1 MRQDMSKVIVER
13 PRLGGKSARKGRR
26 VDDDLQ
32 VSHEGMRAPYVRHY
46 NNKELNE
53 NLAPLLRFL
62 DSRVGRPWNDVYS
75 EICANIRP
83 DSTVQQHVLDHVK
96 QYVNT
101 KVRRN
106 EDGELWDYDGRP
118 GPLGNWTRFY
128 ADPDTGIL
136 CRNPNRMTW
145 SQQRR
150 KQNAEEAQKRLTR
163 ERRLPDGTEVRKHDG
178 IWYAGVLKE
187 VPAPVKRTS
196 IQLDGSVREY
206 TTGGEVYDVILKVN
220 VRHPSRPRQSKY
232 SWNDSITGTHY
243 YASKRQLS
251 HNELRRYG
259 LEND

>member
-1 MRQDMSKVIVER
+1 MREDMSKVIVER
-13 PRLGGKSARKGRR
+13 PRIKGSESRRGRR
-26 VDDDLQ
+26 IDNDLR
-32 VSHEGMRAPYVRHY
+32 VSHEGMRAPHVRNY
-46 NNKELNE
+46 NGKELNE
-53 NLAPLLRFL
+53 NLAPLKRFL
-62 DSRVGRPWNDVYS
+62 TSKVGHRWNDVYS
-75 EICANIRP
+75 EICKNIRP
-83 DSTVQQHVLDHVK
+83 DSTVQQHILDHVK

-118 GPLGNWTRFY
+118 GPLSNWTQFY
-128 ADPDTGIL
+128 VDPDTGML
-136 CRNPNRMTW
+136 CLNQCRVTWPRRRRM
-145 SQQRR
+145 QQ
-150 KQNAEEAQKRLTR
+150 AEAEQARFAR

-178 IWYAGVLKE
+178 IWYTGVLKE

-220 VRHPSRPRQSKY
+220 VRHPSLPRQSKY
-232 SWNDSITGTHY
+232 RWNDSITGTHY